1 MISHVSWYLLFVGWI
16 LLAQVNMID
25 VVTQGQI
32 GADVYD
38 YLAFVWAFGFTI
50 SDIQMVYQLSQVS
63 ELQVLT
69 FAISWMHYIF
79 FCLYLSQPKAF
90 FLQNI
95 PFQSVKMKKAN
106 YLELFIAKLKK
117 AFSNAYIDYR
127 IISHL
132 TLIAGF
138 IIEFAGFRRTYK
150 LDDSGRLD
158 STKCTDPDDNYRYC
172 QMS

>member
-1 MISHVSWYLLFVGWI
+1 
-16 LLAQVNMID
+16 
-25 VVTQGQI
+25 
-32 GADVYD
+32 
-38 YLAFVWAFGFTI
+38 
-50 SDIQMVYQLSQVS
+50 
-63 ELQVLT
+63 
-69 FAISWMHYIF
+69 
-79 FCLYLSQPKAF
+79 
-90 FLQNI
+90 
-95 PFQSVKMKKAN
+95 MKKAN